1 MLPAEKIFEAA
12 MELEPAERSRLVA
25 ELSATLQGLELG
37 DEWEDEIA
45 KRVEDLGAGRVIAIP
60 GDQVF
65 GPLEQRFRG
74 K

>member
-1 MLPAEKIFEAA
+1 
-12 MELEPAERSRLVA
+12 MELEPAERARLVA
-25 ELSATLQGLELG
+25 ELSAKLHGLELG

-45 KRVEDLGAGRVIAIP
+45 NRVEDLDAGRVIAIP